1 MSILPAEDDDARC
14 GLFGQ
19 PAIVSGLIVAD
30 QRFVIHATEF
40 LEIGVPAAVRQ
51 FFAANDPLDGHL
63 GNKGLQIGRDAGVFG
78 GFICC
83 EGRC

>member
-40 LEIGVPAAVRQ
+40 LEISER
-51 FFAANDPLDGHL
+51 FPLMAETSAISDS
-63 GNKGLQIGRDAGVFG
+63 IRRYG
-78 GFICC
+78 G
-83 EGRC
+83 